1 MGSSH
6 IVLLAGLALLL
17 IVASITDWRART
29 IPNWLNTAI
38 ALGALLWW
46 WANGYALWPSVAMLV
61 GQAAIVFAIF
71 AAMFAIGAM
80 GGGDVKMISALAL
93 WWPPAEFFH
102 LISVM
107 AIAGGILTLAML
119 IRHKIHK
126 SEGRPE
132 IPYGIAI
139 AFAALF
145 EISQTIS

>member
-17 IVASITDWRART
+17 IVAGVTDWRART

-46 WANGYALWPSVAMLV
+46 WANGYALWPSVALLV
-61 GQAAIVFAIF
+61 GQAVIVFAIF

-119 IRHKIHK
+119 IRHKISK
-126 SEGRPE
+126 AEGRPE